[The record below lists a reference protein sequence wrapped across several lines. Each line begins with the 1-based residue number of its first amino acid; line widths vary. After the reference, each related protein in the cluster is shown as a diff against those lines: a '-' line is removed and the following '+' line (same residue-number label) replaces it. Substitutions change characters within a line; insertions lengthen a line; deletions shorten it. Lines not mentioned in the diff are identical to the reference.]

1 MFARE
6 HGDARGDLE
15 TVKCS
20 ALLIVKLDV
29 PLLER
34 ERHFLLAV
42 LHKNDGKR
50 RFSLIFGGRIGINH
64 ICRTIIVS

>member
-1 MFARE
+1 MFTLSDAYDDSLVLRKTAILCSRE
-6 HGDARGDLE
+6 NGDTRGDLE

-34 ERHFLLAV
+34 E
-42 LHKNDGKR
+42 
-50 RFSLIFGGRIGINH
+50 
-64 ICRTIIVS
+64 